1 MTHPSESIIR
11 EVMASKTYRTALAT
25 LTAEHDRTVE
35 DIVALTQIAA
45 PSFQEETRA
54 RAFLAMAEAHGLK
67 NLEIDA
73 EGNVTGLRPGA
84 GNGPLVCI
92 AAHLDTV
99 FPAGTDLA
107 VRREGTK
114 LYAPGVGDD
123 TRSLAVL
130 LAWLRAMDAAGVSTR
145 ADLLFVADVG
155 EEGPGDLRGMR
166 HLFQKGP
173 YRDRISAFITVDSP
187 NMEHIATGGVGSK
200 RYRVT
205 FNGPGGHSYGAFGLV
220 NPMFAMADAIS
231 RLGRI
236 TVPDSPKTTYSASVT
251 GGGTSINSIPN
262 SVWTDFDLR
271 SESPDELGR
280 LEATFLNLID
290 KSVAAE
296 NAARSTRNGPI
307 AAEIR
312 KTGDRPAGRTDE
324 TGDLARIAHAAI
336 SAHGFQPGFET
347 SSTDANIPM
356 SLGIPA
362 IKIGSGG
369 TGGRAHSLEEWI
381 DVAPEPSIRGM
392 AAGLATGT
400 GGGRRGLNHRGG
412 ATMCR
417 TGARWWDTS
426 AGCCASCSA
435 SCSSLAGCSDSCR
448 SSGSG
453 CCRSV

>member
-1 MTHPSESIIR
+1 MTSQVESIVR
-11 EVMASKTYRTALAT
+11 EVLASEAYRKAVAT
-25 LTAEHDRTVE
+25 LTAEHDRTVD
-35 DIVALTQIAA
+35 DIIALTQIAA

-54 RAFLAMAEAHGLK
+54 RAFFAMAEAHGLK

-84 GNGPLVCI
+84 GNGPLICI

-99 FPAGTDLA
+99 FPAGTDLT
-107 VRREGTK
+107 VRREGTR
-114 LYAPGVGDD
+114 LLAPGVGDD

-130 LAWLRAMDAAGVSTR
+130 LAWLRAMDAADITTR

-173 YRDRISAFITVDSP
+173 YKDRISAFITVDSP
-187 NMEHIATGGVGSK
+187 DMDGIAVGGVGSK

-205 FNGPGGHSYGAFGLV
+205 FAGPGGHSYGAFGLV
-220 NPMFAMADAIS
+220 NPMFAMADAIA

-236 TVPDSPKTTYSASVT
+236 EVPARPKTTYSASVT

-262 SVWTDFDLR
+262 SVWTEFDLR
-271 SESPDELGR
+271 SEDPAELAK
-280 LEATFLNLID
+280 LEASFLTLIEQA
-290 KSVAAE
+290 VQTE
-296 NAARSTRNGPI
+296 NATRSTRAGPI

-312 KTGDRPAGRTDE
+312 KIGDRPAGHTDE
-324 TGDLARIAHAAI
+324 ASELVRVAHAAI
-336 SAHGFQPGFET
+336 SAHGFQPNFEY

-369 TGGRAHSLEEWI
+369 TGGRGHSLEEWI

-392 AAGLATGT
+392 AAGLAT
-400 GGGRRGLNHRGG
+400 LL
-412 ATMCR
+412 AV
-417 TGARWWDTS
+417 
-426 AGCCASCSA
+426 AGM
-435 SCSSLAGCSDSCR
+435 
-448 SSGSG
+448 
-453 CCRSV
+453 V